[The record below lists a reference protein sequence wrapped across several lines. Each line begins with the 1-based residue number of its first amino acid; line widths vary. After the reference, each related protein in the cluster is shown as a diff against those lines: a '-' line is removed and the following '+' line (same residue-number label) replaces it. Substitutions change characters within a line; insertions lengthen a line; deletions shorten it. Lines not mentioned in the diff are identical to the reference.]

1 MNSTKQMAVEMNTLR
16 AAVKA
21 HHDKI
26 VAAQVARD
34 EAIEAANIPTKHGFY
49 TVDLSKEGWRYPAIQ
64 MATDLCTKLEDDNGY
79 FWACSR
85 LSDLERLLGVSAPQ
99 LLLRTEDNYIPLF
112 HGHIPAADSS
122 VSNFLMGV

>member
-1 MNSTKQMAVEMNTLR
+1 MVSEMNVLR
-16 AAVKA
+16 AAVKM
-21 HHDKI
+21 HHDKL

-34 EAIEAANIPTKHGFY
+34 EAIEAACVPTKYGFY

-99 LLLRTEDNYIPLF
+99 LLLRTEDNYIPLYR
-112 HGHIPAADSS
+112 GHIPAADPS
-122 VSNFLMGV
+122 VAAFLMAA